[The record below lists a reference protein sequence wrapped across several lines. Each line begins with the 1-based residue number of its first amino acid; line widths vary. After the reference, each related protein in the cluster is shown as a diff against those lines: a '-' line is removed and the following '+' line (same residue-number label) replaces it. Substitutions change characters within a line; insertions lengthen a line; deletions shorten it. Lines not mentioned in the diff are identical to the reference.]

1 VILSGSFP
9 RNLEQLRRGGQKASF
24 IMKKSTMSAQDPNLP
39 MSIPAAGEWQRVATL
54 LSAIAP
60 HEELAGTHATPLQ
73 VPKPCFQA
81 FCEQLIAFLTWTL
94 KIQTAIE

>member
-1 VILSGSFP
+1 
-9 RNLEQLRRGGQKASF
+9 
-24 IMKKSTMSAQDPNLP
+24 

-60 HEELAGTHATPLQ
+60 REELVDMHATPLQ
-73 VPKPCFQA
+73 VPKLCFQA
-81 FCEQLIAFLTWTL
+81 FYEQLIAFLTWTL